1 MTIPVLRPFQR
12 KLRDDV
18 YDAWANGAKNVV
30 MRLDTGGGKTVTLA
44 DIVRSHLGASC
55 VIAHRQELVAQL
67 SLTLARYGVRH
78 NLIASD
84 KVKRHIA
91 RLHVKTL
98 GYSLFDPGAPCCVAS
113 IDTLIRARGLGKWAA
128 TVTLWVTDEGHHLVL
143 DNKWHKGIS
152 IFTNPSVRGLLPTA
166 TPGRADRKGLGR
178 APDGDGVADVM
189 VEGPPMRWLIDS
201 GYLTDYRIF
210 CPPSDLA
217 VLGEVAA
224 SGDWS
229 SQKLREAAKRSHI
242 VGDVVAS
249 YLRYGGGGL
258 GVTFSTDVDTAKE
271 ITAAYNAAGVRA
283 ETLTGDT
290 DDFIRQ
296 SIIER
301 FEARRISQ
309 IVAVDIISEGFDL
322 PAIEVASFA
331 RPTASLSLYVQQFGR
346 ALRPMEGKGKAII
359 IDHAGNVVRH
369 NGPPDRPRVWS
380 LARQG
385 AKSRVTTDADPV
397 RVCLACF
404 EPYRAI
410 FKACPACGHYEPPA
424 SRSSPA
430 AVSGDLSELS
440 PETLAALRKN
450 MDDVDMPLETR
461 RGQLQTT
468 GLPHAFV
475 MANVKAHSERQD
487 AQAILRYEIAVWGGG
502 PRAEGLSDAEIQ
514 RKFYFTFG
522 MSVVEAMALGTREAL
537 ALADKICA

>member
-12 KLRDDV
+12 QLRDDV
-18 YDAWANGAKNVV
+18 YDAWSNGAKNVV

-91 RLHVKTL
+91 RLHVKAL

-113 IDTLIRARGLGKWAA
+113 IDTLIRAQGLGRWAA

-152 IFTNPSVRGLLPTA
+152 LFTNPAVRGLLPTA
-166 TPGRADRKGLGR
+166 TPVRGDRKGLGR
-178 APDGDGVADVM
+178 APNGDGVADVM
-189 VEGPPMRWLIDS
+189 VEGPPMRWLIDN
-201 GYLTDYRIF
+201 GYLSDYRIF
-210 CPPSDLA
+210 CPPSDLV
-217 VLGEVAA
+217 VLGDVAA

-229 SQKLREAAKRSHI
+229 SQQLRDAAKRSHI
-242 VGDVVAS
+242 IGDVVDS
-249 YLRYGGGGL
+249 YLKYGGGHPGI
-258 GVTFSTDVDTAKE
+258 TFSTDVETAGA
-271 ITAAYNAAGVRA
+271 TAAAYRRAGVSA
-283 ETLTGDT
+283 EVLTGDT
-290 DDFIRQ
+290 DDFVRQ
-296 SIIER
+296 NIM
-301 FEARRISQ
+301 RRLETGELQ
-309 IVAVDIISEGFDL
+309 QLVAVDVVSEGVDV
-322 PAIEVASFA
+322 PAVVVVTFA
-331 RPTASLSLYVQQFGR
+331 RPTASLSLYMQQWR
-346 ALRPMEGKGKAII
+346 NLRPLAGKPKAIV

-385 AKSRVTTDADPV
+385 AKSRVTTDADPM

-430 AVSGDLSELS
+430 SVSGDLSELS

-450 MDDVDMPLETR
+450 IDDVDMPIETR
-461 RGQLQTT
+461 RGQLQAT

-475 MANVKAHSERQD
+475 MSHVKAHSERQD
-487 AQAILRYEIAVWGGG
+487 AQAILRYEIALWGGK
-502 PRAEGLSDAEIQ
+502 PRAEGLTDSEIQ
-514 RKFYFTFG
+514 RKFFFTFG
-522 MSVVEAMALGTREAL
+522 ISVVEAMALGTREAL
-537 ALADKICA
+537 ALADKINA